1 MNRYTMAGAA
11 ALLLLA
17 ATTTHAQQQQLPQT
31 PQPTQAQQYQRPA
44 DSYAYP
50 QSGQPPASLYRRSAL
65 GITLGWGAP
74 YGWGFD
80 YAHMVSPRVDVNAGF
95 GLGISGAKIG
105 VGSRFYLAPE
115 KKVSPYFGANLVLSS
130 ATSNSLDI
138 DGDYTEYTTKANTV
152 LNLRSGLRW
161 QPGRVGLLG
170 TLGYGVRLGGD
181 PIVYNSTNP
190 NPTQLT
196 RDFAQAIG
204 PGGLELS
211 LGISIGLGR

>member
-1 MNRYTMAGAA
+1 MNRYPIAGAA

-17 ATTTHAQQQQLPQT
+17 ATAHAQQQQLPQS
-31 PQPTQAQQYQRPA
+31 PQPTQQQQPYQQPA
-44 DSYAYP
+44 YQYTYP

-95 GLGISGAKIG
+95 GLGLSGAKIG
-105 VGSRFYLAPE
+105 VGSRFYVAPE

-130 ATSNSLDI
+130 ATDNTLDV
-138 DGDYTEYTTKANTV
+138 DGDYTEYTTKANAV
-152 LNLRSGLRW
+152 LNLRTGLRW

-170 TLGYGVRLGGD
+170 TLGYGVRLGAD
-181 PIVYNSTNP
+181 PIVYSYSTP
-190 NPTQLT
+190 NPAPLT
-196 RDFAQAIG
+196 RDVAQAIG

-211 LGISIGLGR
+211 LGLSIGLGR